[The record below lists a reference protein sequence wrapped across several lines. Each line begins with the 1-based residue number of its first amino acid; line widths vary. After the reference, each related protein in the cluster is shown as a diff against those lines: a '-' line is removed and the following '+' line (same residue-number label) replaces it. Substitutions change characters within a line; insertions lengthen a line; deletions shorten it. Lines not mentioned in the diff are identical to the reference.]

1 MDPPENSQNSSV
13 LDNTQSQSKAGDQEG
28 TQVPIAGA
36 REEETVAA
44 TSGDVSVGGMLGS
57 SQSSQRASD
66 PPTATG
72 FIAGA
77 PSAEG
82 SHNPSMAGASA
93 VFPTQEAIN
102 RKVVSLVHFLLLK
115 YRDKQIVTK
124 AEMLAKITRAYEV
137 SYHVIFTKASDCMW
151 LLFGIDV
158 TEVHHLVNSYSF
170 VPALGIT
177 YAGMQHG
184 VPGIPWTGLV
194 IIVLCIIF
202 LYDNCMSE
210 EELWRILNN
219 IGLYAG
225 TDHFLYGEPRRLITE
240 HFVEEVYLEY
250 RVVPGSLPPRHEFLW
265 GPRACAETT
274 KMKIWMF
281 YASIVRQHPAS
292 NPFRYA
298 EALIEELLRP

>member
-1 MDPPENSQNSSV
+1 MDPSENSQNASV
-13 LDNTQSQSKAGDQEG
+13 LDNTQSQSEAGDLVG
-28 TQVPIAGA
+28 TQVPIAGTG
-36 REEETVAA
+36 EEETVAA
-44 TSGDVSVGGMLGS
+44 TSGDVSVGGMLDS
-57 SQSSQRASD
+57 SQSSQRASY
-66 PPTATG
+66 PPTAMG

-82 SHNPSMAGASA
+82 SPNPSRAVASA

-115 YRDKQIVTK
+115 YRSNQIVTK
-124 AEMLAKITRAYEV
+124 AEMLDRITRAYEL

-158 TEVHHLVNSYSF
+158 IEVHPLVHSYSF

-177 YAGMQHG
+177 YDGMQHG
-184 VPGIPWTGLV
+184 VPGIPKTGLV
-194 IIVLCIIF
+194 IILLCII
-202 LYDNCMSE
+202 LLHDNCISE

-225 TDHFLYGEPRRLITE
+225 TDHFMYGEPRRLITE
-240 HFVEEVYLEY
+240 HFVQEGYLEY
-250 RVVPGSLPPRHEFLW
+250 RLVPGSLPPRHEFLW

-281 YASIVRQHPAS
+281 YASIVRQHPRS
-292 NPFRYA
+292 NPFMYA
-298 EALIEELLRP
+298 EALIEELLRS